1 MDAFCI
7 CQEQIVGYQARLCEQ
22 ERERSTI
29 EKYGC
34 CVTAF
39 VSWLDGR
46 PLTKEEAVAWK
57 EELKSRCASATVNA
71 SLAALNGFF
80 RFIGECSRQH

>member
-29 EKYGC
+29 EN
-34 CVTAF
+34 TA
-39 VSWLDGR
+39 
-46 PLTKEEAVAWK
+46 
-57 EELKSRCASATVNA
+57 
-71 SLAALNGFF
+71 AA
-80 RFIGECSRQH
+80 